1 MKSSW
6 QAMKTLKEFLK
17 RLARFFG
24 VGATETPDPLSG
36 LARKIE
42 PRATLEILPIAE
54 SQKQILNDISR
65 DAGDSRSQR
74 GGETIVLFTGG
85 SGSGKTN
92 AAEVMAR
99 NLKRDLYRVD
109 LNKIVSKYVGET
121 EKNLNRLFTAAESA
135 GVILLFD
142 EADALF
148 GKRSEVKDS
157 HDRYANIEIGYL
169 LQQIEAFN
177 GVAILTTNNEED
189 TDGTFRRRIRFVVKF
204 LPDLG

>member
-1 MKSSW
+1 MKFGW
-6 QAMKTLKEFLK
+6 QPMKPLKEFLK

-24 VGATETPDPLSG
+24 LGTTETLDPLTN

-54 SQKQILNDISR
+54 SQKRILNDISAHAR
-65 DAGDSRSQR
+65 SSRSQR
-74 GGETIVLFTGG
+74 GGVTIVLFAGVDR
-85 SGSGKTN
+85 SGKTN

-99 NLKRDLYRVD
+99 DLGQDLYRVD
-109 LNKIVSKYVGET
+109 SDRIISKYIGET

-135 GVILLFD
+135 SAVLLFD

-157 HDRYANIEIGYL
+157 HDRYANIEVGYL
-169 LQQIEAFN
+169 LQQLEAFN
-177 GVAILTTNNEED
+177 GIAILATNNEED
-189 TDGTFRRRIRFVVKF
+189 TDDTFRRRIRFIVEF
-204 LPDLG
+204 PL

>member
-1 MKSSW
+1 MKFGW
-6 QAMKTLKEFLK
+6 QPMKPLKEFLK

-24 VGATETPDPLSG
+24 LGTTETLDPLTN

-54 SQKQILNDISR
+54 SQKRILNDISAHAR
-65 DAGDSRSQR
+65 SSRSQR
-74 GGETIVLFTGG
+74 GGVTIVLF
-85 SGSGKTN
+85 SGVDSNGKNN

-99 NLKRDLYRVD
+99 DLGQDLYRVD
-109 LNKIVSKYVGET
+109 SDRIISKYIGET

-135 GVILLFD
+135 SAVLLFD

-157 HDRYANIEIGYL
+157 HDRYANIEVGYL
-169 LQQIEAFN
+169 LQQLEAFN
-177 GVAILTTNNEED
+177 GIAILATNNEED
-189 TDGTFRRRIRFVVKF
+189 TDDTFRRRIRFIVEF
-204 LPDLG
+204 PL